1 MLDTRTRLEL
11 HLHQLE
17 ERLVE
22 MDAKFEHNIAA
33 MNELLQ
39 KNLKYRRLH
48 VLGPHTSHPESPHTN
63 LTPRYLKH
71 LA

>member
-1 MLDTRTRLEL
+1 
-11 HLHQLE
+11 
-17 ERLVE
+17 
-22 MDAKFEHNIAA
+22 MDAKFEHNIAS